1 MGALMRGMA
10 QLQSAMTES
19 LASRSKD
26 EVVKPGQNELPKLPD
41 LSTNSA
47 IDVGDWLH
55 GLQNHMGDLSGNS
68 GMWWKEVLSC
78 LSRYYEA
85 YLSASHVGKL
95 SLRSADYETDFL
107 KDARWLRLDKRA
119 ASMILAS
126 IPEAVKSDILAAR
139 LAGTLPMLARIV
151 VLYRPGSVAER
162 QQILQALESPTA
174 ARSSTEAVN
183 ELRKWS
189 RWMARA
195 LDMGL
200 QPPDPS
206 VLIKGLDGMTKSVL
220 NDHSDVAFRIS
231 MLRYNLEVDTRPT
244 IKGAQD
250 LQQALLSEL
259 EQVAFRTRPGGSAAA
274 TVKAV
279 TLPSPPPPAKAPQP
293 TGGGDGSPR
302 KQKPP
307 CKFYLTEKGCSKG
320 GACSFSHNFTRKER
334 AGRCWTCGSTLHQQ
348 TACPTKQD
356 GGSPTA
362 KSKASAPKA
371 PAQPQVAAVLTEP
384 PPAPLPST
392 SATGP
397 AASTAS
403 SSASTAPTTSTL
415 PEGDLKDLLK
425 EASAMLKEIRQLK
438 MLSLSQVEKCAREL
452 GCDPIEGRT
461 GLLDSGASHPYREA
475 TNEELDAAHR
485 VQVQLADGREVCL
498 AQNASGTLLVQAS
511 RSGASSGPIV
521 PLGALVQDLG
531 CQVSWTR
538 RGGLTIRHPEHGI
551 IKPTMVGRCPV
562 VAETQALDLIY
573 EIECEKLRELR
584 AATKASAKSLWM
596 WATDKPWAQHLEAFV
611 REGGRAHQLQA
622 MGAMGS
628 PFLGWSELDK
638 SLISESI
645 DLGDKAGWIY
655 LRALPGSRQRRKRL
669 MSMPWVVHLFSGP
682 GHAVDPLF
690 RELDDGR
697 VLVQIDINRSKSEDL
712 SMIAGAYRCLLWGAA
727 TGRVDGFFGSPPV
740 KPELVQKMMWLVTVA
755 KAARAE
761 RGGHPVFAMF
771 EGEKMMKLL
780 RGTDVEKWKA
790 VVGSWEK
797 FVEAT
802 CLEEIGEN
810 VVTNLAFD
818 GIPPVANERGSSRW
832 TPEFKEALVQ
842 AVRLW
847 GREPEA
853 LQVAKWVKK
862 LDIKDGDFMES
873 LSDKE
878 LAMWRAHVRNN
889 HLPYNRRCQTCVRS
903 SGTGKIHRRIKHP
916 GAYCLSLDV
925 AGPFR
930 HKAADPNHKDYRYL
944 LVGAYIMPKQSD
956 EPQVPQ
962 ADEPQ
967 VPQADEPQVPQA
979 GGLIDMFDD
988 LGLDV
993 CDDDR
998 GVGPVLLDDEPDPME
1013 ESPERR
1019 ERGGVEDGDELRGLS
1034 QEEFERIYREVGT
1047 EMEFVTVYLVR
1058 PMRTRT
1064 SAEVTAAVQELILR
1078 LKSEG
1083 LHVSRVHSDRARELR
1098 VQPLRRW
1105 LLEHGIL
1112 VTYTEGQAPQSN
1124 GRAEAAVKWTK
1135 SSVKRLL
1142 SAAKLGNE
1150 NWAVAANYATQERFE
1165 RMLKGSSSMLPF
1177 GTKVH
1182 VRSKVY
1188 GTGGRYDLD
1197 SRWKAGQYVG
1207 PSLEVRG
1214 GHVIRFD
1221 NGAFMTSTHL
1231 RPYLVDSDQIVDLEE
1246 YEVRLPNPERRLRA
1260 KTKAEAATEHDGQ
1273 EVNTTIDPDHP
1284 AELYAKDLLEEEVLY
1299 AEQMETLAMMLPTTT
1314 ATPKRFG
1321 PQARTQKV
1329 WMAGAFVHGGIAGV
1343 KNATTSFPHSTR
1355 VFVRY
1360 VKKLEPTH
1368 KFNSL
1373 AVTVDTEAKQ
1383 HVDAHNVGM
1392 NLIAGLSWFKGG
1404 GVEVEEPDGVK
1415 LLELDGV
1422 NTHQVFN
1429 PKYRHSTRPWSGGS
1443 RVVLVAY
1450 SVRDS
1455 GKLPQ
1460 DKIDLLHNFGFEWE
1474 PHLSKPPVVGEVPR
1488 IGAIKVGLL
1497 ETGSHAVAPEQ
1508 PRDSS
1513 DQVAEDFNTDA
1524 VAPEQHRDSS
1534 DQVGDVPYEDQ
1545 FRKQSDTDVLSHLSQ
1560 DLEIAIQDLEDRAAR
1575 LRDLLEEEEI
1585 LNEEYRRLGDSTRAY
1600 LMDARDQVG
1609 TFLDNVHE
1617 ELVQAERAK
1626 SAMFLCAMKA
1636 GQEPTPEEDIDYE
1649 SLLDGL
1655 EEDLKVV
1662 HTVPTSQVR
1671 RALDRWSAA
1680 IRKEVEALF
1689 ASGTLRRATI
1699 EEARALEAEHKVTFA
1714 PAKCIFTLKP
1724 PQTPGL
1730 RARRKCRLVICGNYI
1745 RDNSDFG
1752 DLYAA
1757 GTSTDALRLSLVLAA
1772 IKVWVGAISD
1782 ITGAFLLAEWPE
1794 GLPKYGFYPP
1804 RLVRDAGLA
1813 TNEAWIVERPLYG
1826 LRESPR
1832 IWCDFRNRRL
1842 RTARVRCGDLI
1853 LILRPTISESELWMI
1868 LDEITGVLCGLVVLY
1883 VDDIAYFSTAEII
1896 KALHAF
1902 VTEEWPASPLEW
1914 IGEGPPARYL
1924 GMEIR
1929 REPRTT
1935 SGGAAFFVYTIGQAG
1950 YVQDL
1955 LRGHDMENVTP
1966 TALPVPREWV
1976 EEAENDD
1983 SVESD
1988 IDEATLKHAQRIVGE
2003 ALWLS
2008 TRTRPDLSFVVGH
2021 AASLVARRPSYVT
2034 RLGQRLMAY
2043 LAGTKDL
2050 RMTMGP
2056 STPTTVPE
2064 LVAFTDASYAPFG
2077 RRSFGAA
2084 VITLAGAPVAW
2095 KSGKQ
2100 SFITLSVMEAEL
2112 YAATQGCTLLN
2123 SVHALL
2129 SEVWPGIQRVLA
2141 VDNTSAA
2148 SMLSGG
2154 PGSQRTRHLKIRAS
2168 YVREAVENGDLI
2180 IRHTP
2185 GAVQLADLATKM
2197 QPKLR
2202 LHQLLQLWGFVGFAQ
2217 DTVREFKLKVLAF
2230 FMVIAQCICP
2240 TRAVK
2245 DEDKEPLPHAGW
2257 DELLLVCLASALIAV
2272 LIWEVGRCVYRRVKR
2287 SIKRMNKARKLNE
2300 VAKFAAE
2307 AARQEIAKEEAGS
2320 RIRHRASRKVP
2331 APENFDY
2338 EDLFEE
2344 GMRATTTRTRTPT
2357 TRTAEPPQERA
2368 TTPSRPSTASSSSQT
2383 RPTTP
2388 PPRTA
2393 RSEVFTVSPQT
2404 FSEPSEEERWRVC
2417 FDVLRLMV
2425 CEDLKTALRLESKPL
2440 SGLKDD
2446 MIGRL
2451 QPVLYGSTS
2460 TTRQLKYVLYLWRH
2474 KSLDYRCR
2482 LVWHDINE
2490 KGRISSWIARWKD
2503 V

>member
-1 MGALMRGMA
+1 MPGSRALETRSLTTPLAMQEQVMSPTMLPVMEGETTGPSYGAVPTPPGLRQPESGGQLVAGSGLEQLQDAAEGGAVEPSLTDPVTVTEVGQAVVADPAVPSSSDVPRASLTPTVAEPLATESVAQRIEAEGLKFSPPEDFPDTHEHVTQGNSSMWFLRLSEFVQRRVNQAGAIMTPILENRQPRTPSLSTPPRAPRLFSPDAEQAMQQWTRRAPHLYPADVRAAPTESSSGSLTQEQMMAEVQKQVKMELKAHEDEKVALRSENLQLKSMLERVLMEVQTRGLDERRGHDDRGNSAVPVGGAVPGDSGVREGNPAELRHHSEALGEDPLAKQPGPAPQPRSSERLSAPPGAQGACGGRSGDLLGVLGGAPQRVPEAGGLGLSGPTSTIPGAGDGGGLGAGSSATRARDDPMGALMRGMA

-19 LASRSKD
+19 LALRSKD
-26 EVVKPGQNELPKLPD
+26 EVVKPGQSELPKLPD
-41 LSTNSA
+41 LSANSA

-68 GMWWKEVLSC
+68 GMWWKEVLAC

-162 QQILQALESPTA
+162 QQILQALESPTT

-259 EQVAFRTRPGGSAAA
+259 EQVAFRTRPGGSAGAS
-274 TVKAV
+274 VKAV
-279 TLPSPPPPAKAPQP
+279 TLPSPPPPVKAPQP

-348 TACPTKQD
+348 TTCPTKQD
-356 GGSPTA
+356 GGSPTD
-362 KSKASAPKA
+362 KSKAGAPKA
-371 PAQPQVAAVLTEP
+371 PAQPQVAAVTAEQHS
-384 PPAPLPST
+384 APLPSADTTGTTT
-392 SATGP
+392 SMASSNV
-397 AASTAS
+397 STAS
-403 SSASTAPTTSTL
+403 TSPAL
-415 PEGDLKDLLK
+415 PEGDLKELLK

-438 MLSLSQVEKCAREL
+438 MLSLSQVEQRAKEL
-452 GCDPIEGRT
+452 GCDPLEGRT

-475 TNEELDAAHR
+475 TDEELDAAHR

-511 RSGASSGPIV
+511 KSGASSGPIV

-551 IKPTMVGRCPV
+551 IKPTIVGRCPV

-584 AATKASAKSLWM
+584 SATKANAKSLWM
-596 WATDKPWAQHLEAFV
+596 WATDKPWAQHLEMFV

-622 MGAMGS
+622 MNAMGS

-638 SLISESI
+638 SLASEGI
-645 DLGDKAGWIY
+645 DLGDKAGWTY

-712 SMIAGAYRCLLWGAA
+712 GMIAGAYRCLLWGAA
-727 TGRVDGFFGSPPV
+727 TGRIDGFFGSPPV

-761 RGGHPVFAMF
+761 HGGHPVFAMF
-771 EGEKMMKLL
+771 EGEKVMKLL
-780 RGTDVEKWKA
+780 RGTNVERWKA
-790 VVGSWEK
+790 VAGSWEK

-802 CLEEIGEN
+802 CLEEIGESI
-810 VVTNLAFD
+810 VTNLAFD
-818 GIPPVANERGSSRW
+818 GVPPAATERGSSRW
-832 TPEFKEALVQ
+832 TFEFKEALVQ

-903 SGTGKIHRRIKHP
+903 SGVGKIHKRIKHP
-916 GAYCLSLDV
+916 SAYCLSLDV

-944 LVGAYIMPKQSD
+944 LVGAYIMPKQANEPQVPQANEPQVPQANEPQVPQAD

-979 GGLIDMFDD
+979 GGLVSMLDD
-988 LGLDV
+988 SGLDV
-993 CDDDR
+993 CDDGR
-998 GVGPVLLDDEPDPME
+998 GVGPVPLEDEQDPME
-1013 ESPERR
+1013 ESLERHV
-1019 ERGGVEDGDELRGLS
+1019 RGGVEGGDDLRGLS
-1034 QEEFERIYREVGT
+1034 QEEFERIFNEVGA

-1058 PMRTRT
+1058 PLRTRT
-1064 SAEVTAAVQELILR
+1064 SAEVTAATQELILR

-1083 LHVSRVHSDRARELR
+1083 LQVSRVHSDRARELR
-1098 VQPLRRW
+1098 VEPLRRW
-1105 LLEHGIL
+1105 LLEHGVL
-1112 VTYTEGQAPQSN
+1112 VTYTEGL
-1124 GRAEAAVKWTK
+1124 AVKWTK

-1150 NWAVAANYATQERFE
+1150 NWAVAANYATQEQFE
-1165 RMLKGSSSMLPF
+1165 RVLKGSSSMLPF

-1221 NGAFMTSTHL
+1221 NGAFMTSSHL

-1246 YEVRLPNPERRLRA
+1246 YEVRLPNPERRLRT
-1260 KTKAEAATEHDGQ
+1260 KTKAEAAAEHDCQ
-1273 EVNTTIDPDHP
+1273 EVNTTVDPDHP
-1284 AELYAKDLLEEEVLY
+1284 AELYAKDLLEEEILY

-1321 PQARTQKV
+1321 PQGQTQKV

-1343 KNATTSFPHSTR
+1343 KNATTSFSYSTR
-1355 VFVRY
+1355 AFVRY
-1360 VKKLEPTH
+1360 VKQLEPTH

-1392 NLIAGLSWFKGG
+1392 NLIAGLSRFKGG
-1404 GVEVEEPDGVK
+1404 GVEVEEPGGAK
-1415 LLELDGV
+1415 LLELDGA

-1460 DKIDLLHNFGFEWE
+1460 DKIDLLHSFGFDWE
-1474 PHLSKPPVVGEVPR
+1474 PHLSKPLVEGEAPR

-1513 DQVAEDFNTDA
+1513 DQVGEDFVPDA

-1534 DQVGDVPYEDQ
+1534 DQVGDVLYEGKV
-1545 FRKQSDTDVLSHLSQ
+1545 RKWGDPDVLSHLSQ
-1560 DLEIAIQDLEDRAAR
+1560 DLEVAIQDLEDRAAR

-1585 LNEEYRRLGDSTRAY
+1585 LNEEYRRLGDSTHNSC
-1600 LMDARDQVG
+1600 L
-1609 TFLDNVHE
+1609 F
-1617 ELVQAERAK
+1617 
-1626 SAMFLCAMKA
+1626 
-1636 GQEPTPEEDIDYE
+1636 
-1649 SLLDGL
+1649 DGR
-1655 EEDLKVV
+1655 
-1662 HTVPTSQVR
+1662 QG
-1671 RALDRWSAA
+1671 
-1680 IRKEVEALF
+1680 
-1689 ASGTLRRATI
+1689 SGWC
-1699 EEARALEAEHKVTFA
+1699 F
-1714 PAKCIFTLKP
+1714 
-1724 PQTPGL
+1724 PG
-1730 RARRKCRLVICGNYI
+1730 
-1745 RDNSDFG
+1745 
-1752 DLYAA
+1752 
-1757 GTSTDALRLSLVLAA
+1757 
-1772 IKVWVGAISD
+1772 
-1782 ITGAFLLAEWPE
+1782 
-1794 GLPKYGFYPP
+1794 
-1804 RLVRDAGLA
+1804 
-1813 TNEAWIVERPLYG
+1813 
-1826 LRESPR
+1826 
-1832 IWCDFRNRRL
+1832 
-1842 RTARVRCGDLI
+1842 
-1853 LILRPTISESELWMI
+1853 
-1868 LDEITGVLCGLVVLY
+1868 
-1883 VDDIAYFSTAEII
+1883 
-1896 KALHAF
+1896 
-1902 VTEEWPASPLEW
+1902 
-1914 IGEGPPARYL
+1914 
-1924 GMEIR
+1924 
-1929 REPRTT
+1929 
-1935 SGGAAFFVYTIGQAG
+1935 
-1950 YVQDL
+1950 
-1955 LRGHDMENVTP
+1955 
-1966 TALPVPREWV
+1966 
-1976 EEAENDD
+1976 
-1983 SVESD
+1983 
-1988 IDEATLKHAQRIVGE
+1988 
-2003 ALWLS
+2003 
-2008 TRTRPDLSFVVGH
+2008 
-2021 AASLVARRPSYVT
+2021 
-2034 RLGQRLMAY
+2034 
-2043 LAGTKDL
+2043 
-2050 RMTMGP
+2050 
-2056 STPTTVPE
+2056 
-2064 LVAFTDASYAPFG
+2064 
-2077 RRSFGAA
+2077 
-2084 VITLAGAPVAW
+2084 
-2095 KSGKQ
+2095 
-2100 SFITLSVMEAEL
+2100 
-2112 YAATQGCTLLN
+2112 
-2123 SVHALL
+2123 
-2129 SEVWPGIQRVLA
+2129 
-2141 VDNTSAA
+2141 
-2148 SMLSGG
+2148 
-2154 PGSQRTRHLKIRAS
+2154 
-2168 YVREAVENGDLI
+2168 
-2180 IRHTP
+2180 
-2185 GAVQLADLATKM
+2185 
-2197 QPKLR
+2197 
-2202 LHQLLQLWGFVGFAQ
+2202 
-2217 DTVREFKLKVLAF
+2217 
-2230 FMVIAQCICP
+2230 
-2240 TRAVK
+2240 
-2245 DEDKEPLPHAGW
+2245 
-2257 DELLLVCLASALIAV
+2257 
-2272 LIWEVGRCVYRRVKR
+2272 
-2287 SIKRMNKARKLNE
+2287 
-2300 VAKFAAE
+2300 
-2307 AARQEIAKEEAGS
+2307 
-2320 RIRHRASRKVP
+2320 
-2331 APENFDY
+2331 
-2338 EDLFEE
+2338 
-2344 GMRATTTRTRTPT
+2344 
-2357 TRTAEPPQERA
+2357 
-2368 TTPSRPSTASSSSQT
+2368 
-2383 RPTTP
+2383 
-2388 PPRTA
+2388 
-2393 RSEVFTVSPQT
+2393 
-2404 FSEPSEEERWRVC
+2404 
-2417 FDVLRLMV
+2417 
-2425 CEDLKTALRLESKPL
+2425 
-2440 SGLKDD
+2440 
-2446 MIGRL
+2446 
-2451 QPVLYGSTS
+2451 
-2460 TTRQLKYVLYLWRH
+2460 
-2474 KSLDYRCR
+2474 
-2482 LVWHDINE
+2482 
-2490 KGRISSWIARWKD
+2490 
-2503 V
+2503 